1 VKVKDGTCI
10 KPGCAVINKAISFC
24 PSQPS
29 GPVSGFIET
38 ELPAIALLMTA
49 TPAFNAVPDSQGW
62 VHLTQSG

>member
-1 VKVKDGTCI
+1 V
-10 KPGCAVINKAISFC
+10 AFLSFC